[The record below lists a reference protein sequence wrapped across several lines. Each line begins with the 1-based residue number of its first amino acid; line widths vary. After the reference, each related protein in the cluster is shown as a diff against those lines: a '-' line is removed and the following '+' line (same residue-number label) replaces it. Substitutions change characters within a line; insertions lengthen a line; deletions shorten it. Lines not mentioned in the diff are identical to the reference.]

1 MKLTRKLLS
10 ICLSLCIFFT
20 CMVGIK
26 VPTAAAAE
34 TTPASTTDDP
44 VIIVSLGDSYS
55 SGEGIEEFYGQK
67 NANGTDR
74 TAAEKV
80 ANPDWLAH
88 RSTKAWSGLLTS
100 NGFSG
105 KAAQHRN
112 ENWYFAAASGAKIEH
127 LTNLQTKSYD
137 YGGEKDSYDLPA
149 QLNIF
154 SGLSL
159 NENDFVTITIGGND
173 VGFVDILTTAFVEE
187 LFKQVS
193 LSKLVLGSQFPEINN
208 GTKTLDGLLSE
219 KTTNSYKDSF
229 ITNLENAY
237 LDIKEKEEFNN
248 ATIIVAG
255 YPSLFFENNYDPD
268 NPDNQLVAFTVEFEY
283 NNYPIKID
291 FPAEKAH
298 RINEAVASFNSLIE
312 KAVNACANQG
322 MNIYFVPVAESFKGK
337 EAYSGNDAL
346 INGVILNNDPDNK
359 DQTIDGNLI
368 SSYSFH
374 PNAAGAAA
382 YAEAVQDKIKEIET
396 ARAKSFSVL
405 QTRINNTTN
414 GGTLTLDQDYTALS
428 NDGCISIAPDKI
440 ITIDL
445 NGHTIN
451 RGLAKATP
459 GGNVILNSGTLTI
472 KDSGTGGKIT
482 GGNNT
487 GNGGGINNNGT
498 LILESG
504 SITGNNAASGGG
516 IYNNGTLKLQT
527 GDKTINISGNAAG
540 TASDNNVYLLNGK
553 TITVD
558 SIPAAGSIIGV
569 TLETDA
575 TKENPVTIT
584 EDCQGDISYFVSDNT
599 GFDVAMDGNAAK
611 LAVPVKITFE
621 KNDQS
626 GTTKEQSIPGGIATK
641 LSDVGFT
648 LEYFSFSG
656 WNTEALGTGK
666 SYDKDAVVTLT
677 ADTILYAQWT
687 KNEYLV
693 KFVTQNG
700 TELQSGMVEYLD
712 TPVFIGTPTMAPDE
726 QYTYTFDK
734 WSPDI
739 KAVTGEATYTAI
751 FTEKTNEYMIKFVND
766 DGTELQSEK
775 VKYGET
781 PKYKGAKP
789 TKTPDA
795 QYTYTF
801 DEWSP
806 AITTVKGDATYIAT
820 YKETTNEYTIKFVNE
835 DGTELQSEKVKYG
848 ETPKYNG
855 AVPTKA
861 SDAQYTYTFDK
872 WTPVIAEVTGSAT
885 YTATYKKTLNKY
897 TITFVDEDGTE
908 LWASD
913 VEYGVIPVFKGKT
926 PSKASDAQYTYTFD
940 KWSTDLA
947 AVTGKATYT
956 ATYKATT
963 NKYLISFVDEDG
975 TVLQSSEVAYGE
987 IPKYSG
993 KTPAKAPDSKYTYT
1007 FDMWTPEIA
1016 KVTGAATYTAIYTSK
1031 VNEHVPGEKKIENEK
1046 KPTCTEDGS
1055 YDEVIY
1061 CETCKEE
1068 IYRKTITVAATGH
1081 DFGDWK
1087 VVKEPTITEKG
1098 MEQRV
1103 CANDPSHIE
1112 TREIEK
1118 LPKMVYKSSFETVTW
1133 QKGSGKALTWTI
1145 HRAEDDKNCILHYWY
1160 TLLNGEKIPVDAKS
1174 GSTIITISAEIL
1186 EKLSAGTHTI
1196 TVVFDDGEVTL
1207 PLLISSATP
1216 SPDASPVTGDN
1227 SNPAL
1232 WYLLTICS
1240 LAGMAMFI
1248 RYGRKHAEE

>member
-1 MKLTRKLLS
+1 MKPAYKLLS
-10 ICLSLCIFFT
+10 VCLSLCIVLT
-20 CMVGIK
+20 CMVGLSI
-26 VPTAAAAE
+26 PAEAAE
-34 TTPASTTDDP
+34 TAEDP

-55 SGEGIEEFYGQK
+55 SGEGIEPFYGQNK
-67 NANGTDR
+67 ASD
-74 TAAEKV
+74 EKV
-80 ANPDWLAH
+80 QDLDWLAH
-88 RSTKAWSGLLTS
+88 RSEKAWGGMLKS
-100 NGFSG
+100 NGFTGTAST
-105 KAAQHRN
+105 HRD
-112 ENWYFAAASGAKIEH
+112 ENWFFAAASGAKIEH
-127 LTNLQTKSYD
+127 LTSTQTKHYKYD
-137 YGGEKDSYDLPA
+137 GLEGDAVLPKQLSIFDNLDLT
-149 QLNIF
+149 
-154 SGLSL
+154 G
-159 NENDFVTITIGGND
+159 NDYVTITIGGND
-173 VGFVDILTTAFVEE
+173 IGFVDILTTAFIEE
-187 LFKQVS
+187 LLFPSQGEANTLIVNF
-193 LSKLVLGSQFPEINN
+193 LSNSYPDIYNK
-208 GTKTLDGLLSE
+208 TKTLSGLLNE
-219 KTTNSYKDSF
+219 KTTDSYKTTF
-229 ITNLENAY
+229 ISNLENAY
-237 LDIKEKEEFNN
+237 SEIQKKAGD
-248 ATIIVAG
+248 ATILVAG
-255 YPSLFFENNYDPD
+255 YPSLFYKEG
-268 NPDNQLVAFTVEFEY
+268 FTVSLEYKTGFFTIPIEFE
-283 NNYPIKID
+283 
-291 FPAEKAH
+291 FPAEKAQA
-298 RINEAVASFNSLIE
+298 INNAVDVFNSMIKEAVEN
-312 KAVNACANQG
+312 CATKKR
-322 MNIYFVPVAESFKGK
+322 MNIHFVSVADKFAGQ
-337 EAYSGNDAL
+337 EAYSSNPL
-346 INGVILNNDPDNK
+346 INGILLTQSD
-359 DQTIDGNLI
+359 DQNIDSSSFI

-374 PNAAGAAA
+374 PNAVGAEK
-382 YAEAVQDKIKEIET
+382 YAEAVQKKINEIET
-396 ARAKSFSVL
+396 ARAKSFSAL
-405 QTRINNTTN
+405 QTLINNTAN

-428 NDGCISIAPDKI
+428 TDGYISIAFDKI

-445 NGHTIN
+445 NGHTIDRN
-451 RGLAKATP
+451 LATETEN
-459 GGNVILNSGTLTI
+459 GNVILNSGTLTI

-487 GNGGGINNNGT
+487 GNGGGINNNGI

-540 TASDNNVYLLNGK
+540 TESNNNVYLPKGK

-558 SIPAAGSIIGV
+558 SIPADGSMIGV
-569 TLETDA
+569 TPETAA

-584 EDCQGDISYFVSDNT
+584 ENCQGDTSYFVSDNT
-599 GFDVAMDGNAAK
+599 GFVVSKDGNSAE

-656 WNTEALGTGK
+656 WNTEALGTGN
-666 SYDKDAVVTLT
+666 SYDKDAVVKLT
-677 ADTILYAQWT
+677 ADTVLYAQWT
-687 KNEYLV
+687 KNKYLV

-712 TPVFIGTPTMAPDE
+712 TPVFNGTPTIAPNE
-726 QYTYTFDK
+726 QYTYTFNK

-739 KAVTGEATYTAI
+739 QAVTGEATYTAI
-751 FTEKTNEYMIKFVND
+751 FTETTNEYTIKFVNE

-781 PKYKGAKP
+781 PEYKGAKP

-806 AITTVKGDATYIAT
+806 AISTVKGDATYKAT

-835 DGTELQSEKVKYG
+835 DGTELQSSDVAFG

-913 VEYGVIPVFKGKT
+913 VEYGVIPVYNGKT
-926 PSKASDAQYTYTFD
+926 PTKASDAQYTYTFD
-940 KWSTDLA
+940 KWSADLA

-987 IPKYSG
+987 VPEYSG

-1007 FDMWTPEIA
+1007 FDKWTPEIA
-1016 KVTGAATYTAIYTSK
+1016 KVTGAATYTATYTSK

-1118 LPKMVYKSSFETVTW
+1118 LPKMVYASTSNTLNWK
-1133 QKGSGKALTWTI
+1133 KGSGNALTFTI
-1145 HRAEDDKNCILHYWY
+1145 HRAEDDKNCFKHYVQ
-1160 TLLNGEKIPVDAKS
+1160 TLIDGKKAEVEAKS
-1174 GSTIITISAEIL
+1174 GSTIITISAAEL
-1186 EKLSAGTHTI
+1186 EKLSVGEHLI
-1196 TVVFDDGEVTL
+1196 TVHFDDGEVTFSM
-1207 PLLISSATP
+1207 LISAATT
-1216 SPDASPVTGDN
+1216 SPESPTTGDN
-1227 SNPAL
+1227 SQPVL

-1240 LAGMAMFI
+1240 LAGLAGFTL
-1248 RYGRKHAEE
+1248 YGRKHTVR